1 MISWGDHRT
10 GKFKLE
16 LTRSEKFHKC
26 NCYYFQHN
34 CVVPMWC
41 EFAPTA
47 VRLAYPVKTVQFT
60 LNIVRGV
67 VVVVLQLNEK
77 KEKSI
82 DIWAKLFFSFLR
94 FMSVMRCPFSTV
106 PAGTRWS
113 DTEFTHT
120 PLLQIRFSFSEMG
133 MCSMVWLWSCNLPF
147 DYVLRLS
154 KLLL

>member
-77 KEKSI
+77 KGKKHRYLSKTI
-82 DIWAKLFFSFLR
+82 LFFSPFYERNAVSFFHCASRNSLKWHRVYSHTSPSNKIFFLWNGNV
-94 FMSVMRCPFSTV
+94 FHGMAVILQ
-106 PAGTRWS
+106 
-113 DTEFTHT
+113 FT
-120 PLLQIRFSFSEMG
+120 
-133 MCSMVWLWSCNLPF
+133 
-147 DYVLRLS
+147 
-154 KLLL
+154 LLLCFEVK

>member
-16 LTRSEKFHKC
+16 LTRSEKFHKW
-26 NCYYFQHN
+26 NFFYFQHN

-82 DIWAKLFFSFLR
+82 D
-94 FMSVMRCPFSTV
+94 V
-106 PAGTRWS
+106 
-113 DTEFTHT
+113 
-120 PLLQIRFSFSEMG
+120 
-133 MCSMVWLWSCNLPF
+133 
-147 DYVLRLS
+147 
-154 KLLL
+154 

>member
-34 CVVPMWC
+34 CVVPIWC

-82 DIWAKLFFSFLR
+82 DI
-94 FMSVMRCPFSTV
+94 
-106 PAGTRWS
+106 
-113 DTEFTHT
+113 
-120 PLLQIRFSFSEMG
+120 
-133 MCSMVWLWSCNLPF
+133 
-147 DYVLRLS
+147 
-154 KLLL
+154 